1 MVRKVSRLWHPRL
14 GRLTEGVLER
24 EVGTHA
30 FNSILGA
37 GVLKP
42 IPVLGTPYG
51 VYKDRVFPR
60 MGGGAFSSLSD
71 LIAEATGGKAQ
82 QLLFN
87 KVGTTGVVGSSNT
100 LWNVGN
106 TPVAGGVAGA
116 APGGTINVDS
126 TTGGIVFNDPTSGD
140 TTHIVFGAVGATVA
154 SNTLMVYDRI
164 WSVTQSLNATNVA
177 QTGVPTRYQ
186 SNTGS
191 DSSRGSFISC
201 EVTTA
206 MSATATNATI
216 TYMDQDGNTAEAG
229 SAQAMTVSSAVNR
242 IPLASFFYVLNSTD
256 NGVRKVTNIASSG
269 ANTGVANFFIGH
281 PLAIWPC
288 GPVANL
294 WQPQDGIN
302 SAFNLAQVKDD
313 ACIGFIELTKPATTA
328 TTYTGQI
335 TLVSG

>member
-1 MVRKVSRLWHPRL
+1 MVRKVSRLWHPRF

-24 EVGTHA
+24 ELGTHQFSA
-30 FNSILGA
+30 ALGA
-37 GVLKP
+37 GVECP
-42 IPVLGTPYG
+42 IPVLGTPFG
-51 VYKDRVFPR
+51 VYKDRCFPR

-106 TPVAGGVAGA
+106 TPAAGGVAGA
-116 APGGTINVDS
+116 APGGTVNVKS
-126 TTGGIVFNDPTSGD
+126 TTGGINFNNPTSGD
-140 TTHIVFGAVGATVA
+140 TTHIVFGSVGATQA
-154 SNTLMVYDRI
+154 SNTLLVYDRT

-177 QTGVPTRYQ
+177 QTGVPSRYQ

-191 DSSRGSFISC
+191 DDAKGSFISC
-201 EVTTA
+201 EVTTV
-206 MSATATNATI
+206 MSATATNFTI

-229 SAQAMTVSSAVNR
+229 SAQAGTVSSAVNR
-242 IPLASFFYVLNSTD
+242 IPLADYRYVLNATD
-256 NGVRKVTNIASSG
+256 NGVRKVTNVASSG

-281 PLAIWPC
+281 PLAIWPT

-294 WQPQDGIN
+294 WQNQDGIN

-313 ACIGFIELTKPATTA
+313 ACISFIELTKPTTTA
-328 TTYTGQI
+328 TTYTGQL